1 MDILVS
7 RKGGVPVREQI
18 RAQVE
23 LKILEGELRATQR
36 LPSVRS
42 LARRLHVHPN
52 TVSAA
57 YHELEVAGLL
67 ELKTGS
73 GVFVRRSLP
82 GRIEEAADLDEM
94 IRIALQ
100 KAFDRGY
107 SGDEVRAAVERW
119 LAAAPPDHVVVVD
132 PSREMG
138 ELLADE
144 LRKAVAVPVSGCT
157 FEDAAREPGSLS
169 GALAVV
175 LPYQLETLRAL
186 APGVAVEAVNL
197 EVARGVRD
205 AILALPQGTIVL
217 GVSYAPPVLPF
228 ASVLFHSLRG
238 DDLLA
243 EMRPLSAT
251 KEWKRLVR
259 AADVVFVDSL
269 AAEAVRKARPR
280 RVVEVRVVPE
290 AALRR
295 LREAL
300 AVVVPR
306 MGKTAPTGP
315 RRQQGAKTTGAS
327 TPPTGPPPRRN
338 DRSSS

>member
-1 MDILVS
+1 MEILVS

-23 LKILEGELRATQR
+23 MKILEGELRATQR

-42 LARRLHVHPN
+42 LARRLRVHPN

-73 GVFVRRSLP
+73 GVFVRRSQP
-82 GRIEEAADLDEM
+82 ARIEEAADLDEM

-107 SGDEVRAAVERW
+107 SGDEVRAAIERW

-132 PSREMG
+132 PSLELG

-144 LRKAVAVPVSGCT
+144 LRGAVAVPVSCCT
-157 FEDAAREPGSLS
+157 FEDAARNPGSLS

-197 EVARGVRD
+197 EVSRDVRD
-205 AILALPQGTIVL
+205 AILALAEGTIVL

-238 DDLLA
+238 DDLLV
-243 EMRPLSAT
+243 EMRPLSAAQ
-251 KEWKRLVR
+251 EWRRLVR

-269 AAEAVRKARPR
+269 AAEAVRKSRPR
-280 RVVEVRVVPE
+280 RVVEVRVVPD
-290 AALRR
+290 AAVRR
-295 LREAL
+295 LQDAL
-300 AVVVPR
+300 SVVVPR
-306 MGKTAPTGP
+306 MGKTGSTSP
-315 RRQQGAKTTGAS
+315 RREPGAAPGAS
-327 TPPTGPPPRRN
+327 TPPIGPTPRRN
-338 DRSSS
+338 HRSST

>member
-23 LKILEGELRATQR
+23 LKILDGELRATQR

-107 SGDEVRAAVERW
+107 SGEEVRAAVERW

-132 PSREMG
+132 PSLEMG
-138 ELLADE
+138 ELLAEE
-144 LRKAVAVPVSGCT
+144 LRRAVGVPVACCT
-157 FEDAAREPGSLS
+157 FEDAAREPGRLS
-169 GALAVV
+169 GVLAVV

-197 EVARGVRD
+197 EVSRGVRD
-205 AILALPQGTIVL
+205 AILALPEGTIVL

-238 DDLLA
+238 DDLVV
-243 EMRPLSAT
+243 EMRPLSAGT
-251 KEWKRLVR
+251 EWKRLVR

-269 AAEAVRKARPR
+269 AAETVKKSRPR
-280 RVVEVRVVPE
+280 RVIDVRLVPE

-306 MGKTAPTGP
+306 MAKTAPMNT
-315 RRQQGAKTTGAS
+315 RREKGSTTAGAS
-327 TPPTGPPPRRN
+327 PAPAGTSRHRN
-338 DRSSS
+338 DRSRS

>member
-1 MDILVS
+1 MEILVS

-23 LKILEGELRATQR
+23 LKILEGELRETQR

-42 LARRLHVHPN
+42 LARRLRVHPN

-73 GVFVRRSLP
+73 GVFVRRSRP

-100 KAFDRGY
+100 KAFDKGY

-132 PSREMG
+132 PSLELG
-138 ELLADE
+138 KLLADE
-144 LRKAVAVPVSGCT
+144 LRGTVAVPVSCCT
-157 FEDAAREPGSLS
+157 FEDAAREPGRLS

-197 EVARGVRD
+197 EVSREVRD
-205 AILALPQGTIVL
+205 AILALPEGTIVL

-238 DDLLA
+238 DDLLV
-243 EMRPLSAT
+243 ELRPLSAAQ
-251 KEWKRLVR
+251 EWKRLVR
-259 AADVVFVDSL
+259 AADIVFVDRLS
-269 AAEAVRKARPR
+269 AEAVGKLRPR
-280 RVVEVRVVPE
+280 RVVEVRVVPDT
-290 AALRR
+290 AVGR
-295 LREAL
+295 LRDAL
-300 AVVVPR
+300 SVVVPR
-306 MGKTAPTGP
+306 MGRTASNPRLEQGGSPPEP
-315 RRQQGAKTTGAS
+315 RR
-327 TPPTGPPPRRN
+327 R
-338 DRSSS
+338 